1 MKTLMIAVAGA
12 LLGAGATA
20 LLLPGGSSENAADG
34 AAAERK
40 PLYWVA
46 PMDPNYRRDQPGK
59 SPMGMDLI
67 PVYEEGG
74 ADAGPGT
81 VKIAPEVVNN
91 LGVRTAP
98 ARRRAWQTEIQTV
111 GYVNYDE
118 DRLVHIHPRVSGWV
132 EQLYVKAAG
141 DPVKQGEPLY
151 ALYSPEL
158 VNAQEELLIALK
170 RNNSALIEA
179 ASARLRALHL
189 SEEFIR
195 QLRQRGKAVQTVTFY
210 AVQGGVVDELAI
222 REGFYVQPGTTMLSI
237 GQLDEV
243 WVEAEVFERQVAGLK
258 AGLPVTMRLDYLPG
272 REWKGEVDYVYP
284 DLDPELRTVRAR
296 LRFANE
302 DGQLRPNMFAQVS
315 IFGEEGGDALVV
327 PREALI
333 RTGRQD
339 RVVLALGDGRF
350 KSVAVRPGRFDE
362 RSVEIL
368 EGLSEGDEVVVS
380 AQFLLDSESS
390 KTSDFQRMQPM
401 AAMDHSGMD
410 HGAMNH
416 GDMNHGDMNHGE
428 MDHSEMNHGE
438 MNHPGMD
445 DGAMDDG
452 EMDHSTM
459 DHSTMDHSTMNHGD
473 MNHGDTGT
481 GSMGAE
487 GMNHEGMDHA
497 SMNHGAGDGEQG
509 ND

>member
-1 MKTLMIAVAGA
+1 MKTLLTVIASA
-12 LLGAGATA
+12 LVGAGASA
-20 LLLPGGSSENAADG
+20 LLLSGGTAQSVNDESS
-34 AAAERK
+34 AERK

-74 ADAGPGT
+74 SDAGPGT
-81 VKIAPEVVNN
+81 VRISPEVVNN

-98 ARRRAWQTEIQTV
+98 ARHQSWQTEIQTV
-111 GYVNYDE
+111 GYVDYDE

-132 EQLYVKAAG
+132 ERLYVKAAG
-141 DPVKQGEPLY
+141 DPVEQGQPLY

-170 RNNSALIEA
+170 RNNSALIDA
-179 ASARLRALHL
+179 AAARLRALHL
-189 SEEFIR
+189 SEEFIQ
-195 QLRQRGKAVQTVTFY
+195 QLRRRGTAVQTVTFY

-272 REWKGEVDYVYP
+272 REWEGEVDYVYP

-302 DGQLRPNMFAQVS
+302 DGQLRPNMFAQIS
-315 IFGEEGGDALVV
+315 IRGESGGEALVV

-339 RVVLALGDGRF
+339 RVVLALGDGCF

-362 RSVEIL
+362 QSVEIL
-368 EGLSEGDEVVVS
+368 EGLTEGDEVVVS

-390 KTSDFQRMQPM
+390 KNSDFQRMQPM
-401 AAMDHSGMD
+401 AAMDHSTMD
-410 HGAMNH
+410 HGN
-416 GDMNHGDMNHGE
+416 
-428 MDHSEMNHGE
+428 
-438 MNHPGMD
+438 MD
-445 DGAMDDG
+445 DGN
-452 EMDHSTM
+452 MDHSTM
-459 DHSTMDHSTMNHGD
+459 DHGDMGDGSMDHSTMNHGD
-473 MNHGDTGT
+473 MDH
-481 GSMGAE
+481 GSMDHST
-487 GMNHEGMDHA
+487 MNDA
-497 SMNHGAGDGEQG
+497 SVDGEQR